1 MADGMNIR
9 IEGLDV
15 LERRLKELD
24 RRTTGNV
31 LRKALREG
39 ANVLKKEAKAR
50 VPVRTGKLKKSI
62 TVNVTLKARGDC
74 YAKLGFKKGAAY
86 GVPVELGTSHSAA
99 KPFLRPAIDVKGN
112 DAVRYFGVRLKQE
125 IDQAVRV

>member
-1 MADGMNIR
+1 MAETMPMK

-31 LRKALREG
+31 LRVSLREG
-39 ANVLKKEAKAR
+39 MNIIKKEAKTR
-50 VPVRTGKLKKSI
+50 VSVRTGKLKKRI
-62 TVNVTLKARGDC
+62 AVKVTLKARGDC
-74 YAKLGFKKGAAY
+74 YAKLGFGKDAAY
-86 GVPVELGTSHSAA
+86 GIPVELGHSGVAA
-99 KPFLRPAIDVKGN
+99 RPFLRPAIDVKGN
-112 DAVRYFGVRLKQE
+112 DAVNDFAKRLKAE